1 MTARRPEPGSGSRG
15 PGPGPTLWAPG
26 RDLDRGG
33 PPRSLRNSESSESP
47 VRNRN
52 RPARRRPRGSAAGPP
67 PLPRGRGGGGW
78 MVESKWSSGPS
89 PGPAFAPRSGS
100 GYVAGQ
106 GRPGR
111 PGSVR
116 GRDGGERGRRSR
128 QGKGRKE
135 PPGLHIHD
143 SKAMVNDTV
152 SAASRVPYLQ
162 HAKGRKEPPGLLA
175 LPTRSAAGARVR
187 DGPATAAAAEGGRV
201 GRRRRRRESGT
212 GTPSPPT
219 AGRAH
224 PAGRAGPGH
233 KEAEPPPGGTGGG
246 GGRGA
251 SAGGQRPAG
260 DPRALTRKRRP
271 ASDDRRPGRASLA
284 GAG

>member
-1 MTARRPEPGSGSRG
+1 MGAGPGSRG
-15 PGPGPTLWAPG
+15 RT
-26 RDLDRGG
+26 RRELDRGG

-246 GGRGA
+246 GG
-251 SAGGQRPAG
+251 AGGERRGPATSRG
-260 DPRALTRKRRP
+260 PKGSDSEAPPRKRRSP
-271 ASDDRRPGRASLA
+271 AGPGQSGGCGLMST
-284 GAG
+284 